1 MLIVAPFGHYLPR
14 RRDVASPRA
23 LPPDSRRSSDHAHL
37 AIDENRLMRSA
48 TRGTVLTAV
57 LLLCFGASSRGEQIG
72 ARAASGDERFLVKM
86 NGLYGYIDK
95 TGKVII
101 PPSYTVASEF
111 RENRAVFGRDWR
123 QYGFLDPAGRE
134 VIPMRFLSGASFSE
148 GLAIVSVS
156 RTIEGGSER
165 TEIGFVNPAG
175 QWAIPPNPA
184 RFSWAD
190 DFHEGLAL
198 ARSEM
203 TGNKLGFIDR
213 RGQWVMTPQFDW
225 AEPFSEGVAAVDIR
239 GLRGFVDRTGKFV
252 IPPALAEVHSFSGGL
267 ALAYQESC
275 KPLFIDHSGKVVI
288 SAPVDFASAFR
299 DDLSIV
305 GIGGRCGVGGTFGFM
320 DRSGALT
327 IATQYESV
335 APFSE
340 GLAAVRA
347 GDKWGFINRK
357 GALVIPLRFEE
368 TAAGA
373 PGPFRSGLARVYSRI
388 PGFRQP
394 NASAMADLQAGYI
407 DTRGE
412 YAWPPTY

>member
-1 MLIVAPFGHYLPR
+1 LEQ
-14 RRDVASPRA
+14 
-23 LPPDSRRSSDHAHL
+23 AHP
-37 AIDENRLMRSA
+37 AIEENRLMRTA
-48 TRGTVLTAV
+48 MRGTVLAAALFLWFSTHP
-57 LLLCFGASSRGEQIG
+57 RGEQIG
-72 ARAASGDERFLVKM
+72 ARAASGDERFLIKM
-86 NGLYGYIDK
+86 KGLYGYIDK
-95 TGKVII
+95 TGRVII
-101 PPSYTVASEF
+101 PPNYTVASEF
-111 RENRAVFGRDWR
+111 RENRALFGRDWR

-134 VIPMRFLSGASFSE
+134 IIPMRFLSGASFSE
-148 GLAIVSVS
+148 GMAVVSVS
-156 RTIEGGSER
+156 RTTEGGSDHI
-165 TEIGFVNPAG
+165 EIGFVNPAG
-175 QWAIPPNPA
+175 RWAIPPNPGG
-184 RFSWAD
+184 FSWAD

-198 ARSEM
+198 ARSEK
-203 TGNKLGFIDR
+203 TGNKVGFIDR
-213 RGQWVMTPQFDW
+213 RGQWAMTPQFDW
-225 AEPFSEGVAAVDIR
+225 AEPFSEGVAAVDI
-239 GLRGFVDRTGKFV
+239 GGMRGFVNRTGRFPV
-252 IPPALAEVHSFSGGL
+252 PPAFAEVHSFSGGL

-305 GIGGRCGVGGTFGFM
+305 GIGGRCGVGGRFGYM

-327 IATQYESV
+327 IAPRYESV

-388 PGFRQP
+388 PGGRPP
-394 NASAMADLQAGYI
+394 NASAMADLQVGYI

-412 YAWPPTY
+412 YVWSPTY